1 MYSTEIEEKSS
12 VCERWNRTIKI
23 KMWNQLA
30 VRGNT
35 IWYNILDDLVDK
47 YNNTKYSSI
56 KMTPTEASNKK
67 NEGLVYFSLYDDTE
81 QSSSKPKFKVGD
93 KVGI

>member
-35 IWYNILDDLVDK
+35 IWYNILDDLVEK
-47 YNNTKYSSI
+47 YIHTKHSSM
-56 KMTPTEASNKK
+56 KMTPTEGTKK
-67 NEGLVYFSLYDDTE
+67 KSFISIYTVIPNNHH
-81 QSSSKPKFKVGD
+81 
-93 KVGI
+93 